1 MISEITPDYWDRPVK
16 VEDNTNDILSRV
28 PHIIK
33 SQEEIIY
40 GEDLILGLPEW
51 FKTTANWWAQDMITN
66 KEMMKSVE
74 YLRDAGIL
82 RPRN

>member
-1 MISEITPDYWDRPVK
+1 
-16 VEDNTNDILSRV
+16 
-28 PHIIK
+28 
-33 SQEEIIY
+33 
-40 GEDLILGLPEW
+40 LGLPEW

-66 KEMMKSVE
+66 EEMMKSVE